1 MLNTN
6 IYLFKCIYLVMY
18 DILKY
23 IHQKYFEKTNN
34 NKNIND
40 NSITWTLKITN

>member
-18 DILKY
+18 DILK
-23 IHQKYFEKTNN
+23 IHPPENILKKTNN

-40 NSITWTLKITN
+40 NSITWTLK